1 MSSTEDSLKAG
12 LQTKKRTFLGIGLSD
27 GVKPSNLATHYYASL
42 FGLSLMTFFGF
53 ILANVLTG
61 ILNTPLSELGRV
73 SGNLGF
79 YKELVFL
86 ALVPLFGVLSDKI
99 GRKLIFAF
107 GFAVVG
113 IACYF
118 FPNAKTLDELTVYQL
133 LFSVG
138 ASAITGMFSTV
149 IADYL
154 TDRDRGKGTGL
165 MGVFNGLGA
174 MLSAIGLL
182 SLPAFFGRRGYEFN
196 QSLQMTFYVVGG
208 IAFVSTIILLIGL
221 KGGKAT
227 TKEESKGF
235 LTLAKEGI
243 LAAKHPAIL
252 LAYLAAFVS
261 RGDLALV
268 GQTLTN
274 WLTKYS
280 LENGLSQS
288 DAQRQA
294 QLGIVVVQSVA
305 LFAAPIIGIMADRIN
320 RLTAVI
326 IAVAISAIGYS
337 SLFLIEN
344 PLGFNMKLAL
354 MLVGVGEVAGVIVS
368 QVLIAQYAPK
378 EIRGSIIGV
387 FGFCGAL
394 GILTALKFGGYLF
407 DVWTESAPFL
417 LFGIFGAITVIY
429 GLAIRNKVKVKLPMK
444 TVVITG
450 STRGIGYGLANEF
463 LKRGCKVVVSG
474 RSQDACDKATAELS
488 AKHNK
493 ENIYA
498 VPCDVTNYEHMQ
510 NLWNKSAE
518 KFGKI
523 DAWINN
529 AGISNAYI
537 PFWEVSP
544 ETIKNVT
551 DTNMLGAMNGS
562 HVALKEMIKQGSGE
576 LYNMYGFGSDG
587 RKANGLTLYGAT
599 KYGLKYLTEALT
611 KEAKDTPIK
620 IGSLSPGIVLTDLWD
635 DLYEGMPERKEK
647 SKKIVNILGDKVETV
662 TPFLAEKV
670 LENDKN
676 GAKIAWLTGG
686 KAFWRFATAAFNKRN
701 LFD

>member
-1 MSSTEDSLKAG
+1 LEN
-12 LQTKKRTFLGIGLSD
+12 KKRKFLGIGLSED
-27 GVKPSNLATHYYASL
+27 VKPSNLATHYYASL

-61 ILNTPLSELGRV
+61 ILNTPLTELGRV
-73 SGNLGF
+73 SGTLGF

-99 GRKLIFAF
+99 GRKFIFAF

-113 IACYF
+113 IACYL
-118 FPNAKTLDELTVYQL
+118 FPNAKSLDELTIYQL
-133 LFSVG
+133 LFAVG

-149 IADYL
+149 IADYVI
-154 TDRDRGKGTGL
+154 DRDRGKGTGL

-182 SLPAFFGRRGYEFN
+182 SLPAFFGRYGYEFN

-208 IAFVSTIILLIGL
+208 IAFVSTIILLVGL
-221 KGGKAT
+221 KGGSVAS
-227 TKEESKGF
+227 KEESKGF

-243 LAAKHPAIL
+243 LAAKNPAIL

-274 WLTKYS
+274 WLTKFS

-294 QLGIVVVQSVA
+294 QLGIVIVQSIA
-305 LFAAPIIGIMADRIN
+305 LLAAPVIGIMADRLNRIN
-320 RLTAVI
+320 AVI
-326 IAVAISAIGYS
+326 IAVGISAIGYS

-344 PLGFNMKLAL
+344 PLGLNMKLAL
-354 MLVGVGEVAGVIVS
+354 MVVGVGEVAGVIVS

-378 EIRGSIIGV
+378 ELRGSIIGV

-429 GLAIRNKVKVKLPMK
+429 GLLIRKKVKVDLPMK

-450 STRGIGYGLANEF
+450 STRGIGYGLADEF

-474 RSQDACDKATAELS
+474 RTAEACEKAV
-488 AKHNK
+488 AKLAETHNR
-493 ENIYA
+493 ENIFA
-498 VPCDVTNYEHMQ
+498 VPCDVTSYEDNQ
-510 NLWNKSAE
+510 NLWKSA
-518 KFGKI
+518 
-523 DAWINN
+523 
-529 AGISNAYI
+529 
-537 PFWEVSP
+537 
-544 ETIKNVT
+544 
-551 DTNMLGAMNGS
+551 
-562 HVALKEMIKQGSGE
+562 
-576 LYNMYGFGSDG
+576 
-587 RKANGLTLYGAT
+587 
-599 KYGLKYLTEALT
+599 
-611 KEAKDTPIK
+611 
-620 IGSLSPGIVLTDLWD
+620 
-635 DLYEGMPERKEK
+635 
-647 SKKIVNILGDKVETV
+647 
-662 TPFLAEKV
+662 AEKQRRNFKRLHSV
-670 LENDKN
+670 LGSRARNNQKCFRHEFFRRDERFARCAERNDK
-676 GAKIAWLTGG
+676 TG
-686 KAFWRFATAAFNKRN
+686 RRTN
-701 LFD
+701 L

>member
-1 MSSTEDSLKAG
+1 MEI
-12 LQTKKRTFLGIGLSD
+12 KKRKRFLGIGLED
-27 GVKPSNLATHYYASL
+27 GVKPFNLATHYYASL
-42 FGLSLMTFFGF
+42 LGLSLMTFFGF

-61 ILNTPLSELGRV
+61 ILNTPLNELGRV
-73 SGNLGF
+73 SGNLGL

-107 GFAVVG
+107 GFATVG
-113 IACYF
+113 IACLF
-118 FPNAKTLDELTVYQL
+118 FPNAKTLNELTVYQL

-149 IADYL
+149 IADYV
-154 TDRDRGKGTGL
+154 TDSDRGKGTGL

-182 SLPAFFGRRGYEFN
+182 SLPALFGRQGFEFVP
-196 QSLQMTFYVVGG
+196 SLQMTFYVVGG
-208 IAFVSTIILLIGL
+208 IAFVSTIILFVGL

-227 TKEESKGF
+227 HHEEHKSF
-235 LTLAKEGI
+235 FTLTKEGI
-243 LAAKHPAIL
+243 LAARNPAIL
-252 LAYLAAFVS
+252 LAYMAAFVS

-274 WLTKYS
+274 WLTKFS
-280 LENGLSQS
+280 LENGLSQA

-305 LFAAPIIGIMADRIN
+305 LFAAPVIGIMADRMN
-320 RLTAVI
+320 RVNAVI
-326 IAVAISAIGYS
+326 VAVGISAVGYS
-337 SLFLIEN
+337 SLFLVEN
-344 PLGFNMKLAL
+344 PLGLNMKLAL
-354 MLVGVGEVAGVIVS
+354 MVVGVGEVAGVIVS
-368 QVLIAQYAPK
+368 QVLVAQFAPK
-378 EIRGSIIGV
+378 EIRGSVIGM

-394 GILTALKFGGYLF
+394 GILTALKLGGYLF

-417 LFGIFGAITVIY
+417 LFGIFGTFVVIL
-429 GLAIRNKVKVKLPMK
+429 GFAIRNKVKVDLPMK

-474 RSQDACDKATAELS
+474 RTQEAVDKAMKQLADS
-488 AKHNK
+488 HHDD
-493 ENIYA
+493 NIYGVA
-498 VPCDVTNYEHMQ
+498 CDVTDYVQMQ
-510 NLWNKSAE
+510 NLWDKSAAR
-518 KFGKI
+518 FGEI
-523 DAWINN
+523 DVWINN
-529 AGISNAYI
+529 AGISNAYV

-544 ETIKNVT
+544 YTVKNVT

-562 HVALKEMIKQGSGE
+562 HVALKEMIKQGGGE

-587 RKANGLTLYGAT
+587 RKADGLTLYGAT
-599 KYGLKYLTEALT
+599 KFGLKYLTEALA
-611 KEAKDTPIK
+611 KEAKDTPVL

-647 SKKIVNILGDKVETV
+647 AKKIVNILGDKVETV

-670 LENDKN
+670 LENERS
-676 GAKIAWLTGG
+676 GAKIAWLTGP
-686 KAFWRFATAAFNKRN
+686 KAFWRFATAAFNKRD
-701 LFD
+701 LFKE